1 MNGALP
7 RPAGVALAVA
17 SGKGGVGKSTVSLN
31 LALALADAGHSVGLL
46 DADFYGPDI
55 PLMVNLKREQRLN
68 RWNFWTR
75 GTTLTIPPVE
85 RFGIKIMSVGFFLA
99 EQQAFSL
106 PGQWTHFVSRQLVYE
121 VDWGHPDYLVID
133 LPPGLA
139 DLQQE
144 LARLLPLDGA
154 IVVVG
159 PQDVAHLDARKLLE
173 LLTDAGV
180 TVLGAV
186 ENMAPLTCPHCGETI
201 EVFAPVRQERSIWA
215 LDVPVLARVPL
226 DPAIARTGDG
236 RPIMRSAPQSPQAE
250 QFRQLAAAV
259 RAQVDRN

>member
-1 MNGALP
+1 
-7 RPAGVALAVA
+7 
-17 SGKGGVGKSTVSLN
+17 
-31 LALALADAGHSVGLL
+31 
-46 DADFYGPDI
+46 
-55 PLMVNLKREQRLN
+55 
-68 RWNFWTR
+68 
-75 GTTLTIPPVE
+75 
-85 RFGIKIMSVGFFLA
+85 
-99 EQQAFSL
+99 
-106 PGQWTHFVSRQLVYE
+106 
-121 VDWGHPDYLVID
+121 VID

-201 EVFAPVRQERSIWA
+201 EVFAPVRHERSIGA

-236 RPIMRSAPQSPQAE
+236 RPIMRSAPESPRSE

-259 RAQVDRN
+259 KAQVNN